1 LDFSALPD
9 LSHPSDLH
17 SDALL
22 FAGAGFGHGGHHHGG
37 GGGFGGDFFSTDAAP
52 MPSSPPRMFELYE
65 DPLGMEMGSLEAM
78 EEAMWREFAEDN
90 AGDGGGMGL
99 GGGLVVD
106 GGGRASFSIDAGG
119 GAMGDGGVAIKV
131 EDGEGMGESAPQAV

>member
-1 LDFSALPD
+1 GGQ
-9 LSHPSDLH
+9 
-17 SDALL
+17 
-22 FAGAGFGHGGHHHGG
+22 GA
-37 GGGFGGDFFSTDAAP
+37 FGGDFFSTDAAP
-52 MPSSPPRMFELYE
+52 MPSSLPRMFELYE

-90 AGDGGGMGL
+90 AGEGSGMGL

-119 GAMGDGGVAIKV
+119 GGMGDGGVAIKV